1 MTDED
6 EFTRGHLSLMET
18 PDQRQHIPIVEIE
31 SPSSSRYANINR
43 VLVATENTD
52 QNDHADIVP
61 YHNENKDNI
70 NLQSYSVPMKEE
82 YHLHSSVQFQPY
94 VNSGGLSED
103 YEYYNII

>member
-1 MTDED
+1 MTDEN
-6 EFTRGHLSLMET
+6 EYTHGHISLAET

-31 SPSSSRYANINR
+31 SPTSRYTNINR
-43 VLVATENTD
+43 VLVATGNTGQD
-52 QNDHADIVP
+52 DHYDMAP
-61 YHNENKDNI
+61 SHNENKDNI